1 MNWISYKRSV
11 KTAAKFISRK
21 NGRDHISQVLKDLHW
36 LPIRQRIDHK
46 ILSPSFS
53 CLNGLAPEYLAESIP
68 RHLSTRSL
76 RSNTQSLLKLPSVD
90 DTNKLKFCGRSFQNA
105 APMLWNPL
113 PDPLKKSKT
122 IQCFRKN
129 LKSYLF
135 K

>member
-1 MNWISYKRSV
+1 MDRLQKIQN
-11 KTAAKFISRK
+11 TAARIVSRQK
-21 NGRDHISQVLKDLHW
+21 GRDHISPVLKDLHW

-46 ILSPSFS
+46 ILSLTFS
-53 CLNGLAPEYLAESIP
+53 CLNGLAPEYLAELIP
-68 RHLSTRSL
+68 RHISTRSL
-76 RSNTQSLLKLPSVD
+76 RSNSQSLLKLPSVD
-90 DTNKLKFCGRSFQNA
+90 DTNKLKFGGRSFQNA

-113 PDPLKKSKT
+113 PDHLKKSKT